1 MESAGRILILVENLS
16 VPFDRRV
23 WLEATTLRRAG
34 YAVSVICP
42 RGKKCDTAPEAEI
55 DGIHIYRYTLPACQV
70 PFLAHVLEYVVA
82 MTQTARLTWKVF
94 RGAGFDVIHACNP
107 PDLFWLIA
115 APYCML
121 GRRFV
126 FDQHDLSPEIFKVQF
141 ARGIEISEAPAPTP
155 CPPPPTSREG
165 EPGSGCALVPPPPG
179 LGEGDRGWGPAVK
192 CHLSP
197 LAWPVYGLLRLLEK
211 TTYRLSH
218 AVIATNETMRAI
230 ARERGP
236 VPDERIFT
244 VRTGPDFGRLQ
255 LVPADESLRAGRP
268 HLVCYLGV
276 MGKQDGVD
284 YALRAAQQLL
294 CRRPG
299 CARFAFI
306 GDGDHAPALR
316 ALARELGIEEDVEFT
331 GRVSDADLVRYLSTA
346 DVCLSPDPANGFNE
360 FHTMN
365 KTMEYMAM
373 GKPVV
378 AFDLVETRTSAGAAA
393 LYARPNDI
401 AEFASHVER
410 LLDDPAL
417 REQLGREGRRRVEEA
432 LCWEHS
438 APHLLATYA
447 AVLRRPA
454 PRAAGVVL
462 AKRD

>member
-42 RGKKCDTAPEAEI
+42 RGKKCDTAPEEEI
-55 DGIHIYRYTLPACQV
+55 EGIHIHRYALRACQV
-70 PFLAHVLEYVVA
+70 PFISHVLEYGVA

-107 PDLFWLIA
+107 PDLFWFIA
-115 APYCML
+115 APYCLL

-141 ARGIEISEAPAPTP
+141 ARSIEITEAPAPSP
-155 CPPPPTSREG
+155 CPPPP
-165 EPGSGCALVPPPPG
+165 A
-179 LGEGDRGWGPAVK
+179 LGEAGTRAAGGGWGPAAT

-197 LAWPVYGLLRLLEK
+197 LAWPVYWLLRLLEK
-211 TTYRLSH
+211 ATYRLSH

-236 VPDERIFT
+236 VANERIFT
-244 VRTGPDFGRLQ
+244 VRTGPDFARLQ

-284 YALRAAQQLL
+284 YALRAAQRLL

-306 GDGDHAPALR
+306 GDGDHAPAVR
-316 ALARELGIEEDVEFT
+316 ALARELGIEQDVEFT

-393 LYARPNDI
+393 LYARPNDVE
-401 AEFASHVER
+401 EFASHVER

-417 REQLGREGRRRVEEA
+417 RERLGREGRRRVEEA

-454 PRAAGVVL
+454 HRAAGVVL

>member
-1 MESAGRILILVENLS
+1 MVSAGRILILVENLS

-23 WLEATTLRRAG
+23 WLEATTLQRAG
-34 YAVSVICP
+34 YSVSVICP
-42 RGKKCDTAPEAEI
+42 RGKKCDTAPEEVI
-55 DGIHIYRYTLPACQV
+55 DGVRIYRYPLSTCRI
-70 PFLAHVLEYVVA
+70 PFLSHVLEYLVA
-82 MTQTARLTWKVF
+82 MAQTARLTWKVF
-94 RGAGFDVIHACNP
+94 RSTGFDAIHACNP
-107 PDLFWLIA
+107 PDLFCLIA
-115 APYCML
+115 APYCLL

-126 FDQHDLSPEIFKVQF
+126 FDQHDLSPEVFKVQF
-141 ARGIEISEAPAPTP
+141 ATRIELADAE
-155 CPPPPTSREG
+155 RLQ
-165 EPGSGCALVPPPPG
+165 PGQLPSVT
-179 LGEGDRGWGPAVK
+179 
-192 CHLSP
+192 CHLP
-197 LAWPVYGLLRLLEK
+197 PVARPIYGLLRLLEK
-211 TTYRLSH
+211 ATYRLSD

-236 VPDERIFT
+236 VPNERIFT
-244 VRTGPDFGRLQ
+244 VRTGPDFDRLR
-255 LVPADESLRAGRP
+255 LAPPDESLRAGRP

-294 CRRPG
+294 RRRPG
-299 CARFAFI
+299 CARFVFI

-316 ALARELGIEEDVEFT
+316 ALARELDIEPDVLFT

-365 KTMEYMAM
+365 KTMEYMAL

-378 AFDLVETRTSAGAAA
+378 AFDLVETRTSAGDAA

-401 AEFASHVER
+401 EEFASHVER
-410 LLDDPAL
+410 LLDDPEL
-417 REQLGREGRRRVEEA
+417 RERLGREGRRRVVEA

-447 AVLRRPA
+447 SLWPA
-454 PRAAGVVL
+454 PAREARADTPGTHPQPAGESGL
-462 AKRD
+462 KLSLD